1 MNGVAAVTALSEE
14 SQDRPRAR
22 TDDAEVE
29 AEARVTE
36 RIITFSDGV
45 IAIAITLLALAL
57 PIPDATHLTNVQL
70 LQVIQTDW
78 PDYFA
83 FLLSFVVIG
92 NQWATHRRVCR
103 YVDQM
108 TGWVGKLNM
117 VWLLMMVLT
126 PFAAKMLAGGGGSSA
141 SFGVRFA
148 IYTLVQVIAEACLML
163 MSREAQLRHML
174 RCDAPESARRPDS
187 IPYLAVIITLL
198 VSIPVA
204 FAVGGFAFMVWI
216 AISLTSRGLRLL
228 MAHGRHATGDG
239 APGSRPFSGRN
250 R

>member
-14 SQDRPRAR
+14 SQDRRRAR
-22 TDDAEVE
+22 TDDPEVE
-29 AEARVTE
+29 AETRVTE
-36 RIITFSDGV
+36 RIITFSDAV

-57 PIPDATHLTNVQL
+57 PIPDDVQKLTNGQL
-70 LQVIQTDW
+70 LDVIWADRT
-78 PDYFA
+78 DYFA

-108 TGWVGKLNM
+108 TGFVGKLNM

-126 PFAAKMLAGGGGSSA
+126 PFAAKMLASGGP

-148 IYTLVQVIAEACLML
+148 IYTLIQVIAEACLML
-163 MSREAQLRHML
+163 MSREAQLRQML
-174 RCDAPESARRPDS
+174 RSDAPDSARRPDS
-187 IPYLAVIITLL
+187 VPYLAVIITLL

-204 FAVGGFAFMVWI
+204 FAAGTLAFVVWI
-216 AISLTSRGLRLL
+216 AISLTSWGLRRL
-228 MAHGRHATGDG
+228 MAHGRHTTGD
-239 APGSRPFSGRN
+239 ADPGSFGNPQRQGR
-250 R
+250 

>member
-1 MNGVAAVTALSEE
+1 VSYLST
-14 SQDRPRAR
+14 AR
-22 TDDAEVE
+22 TDDPEVE

-36 RIITFSDGV
+36 RIITFSDAV

-57 PIPDATHLTNVQL
+57 PIPGDVQKLTNGQL
-70 LQVIQTDW
+70 LQVIWADRT
-78 PDYFA
+78 DYFA
-83 FLLSFVVIG
+83 FLLSFAVIG

-126 PFAAKMLAGGGGSSA
+126 PFAAKMLAGGGR
-141 SFGVRFA
+141 SFGVCFA
-148 IYTLVQVIAEACLML
+148 IYTLIQIIAEACLMQ

-174 RCDAPESARRPDS
+174 RSDAPESARRPDS
-187 IPYLAVIITLL
+187 VPYLAVIITLL

-204 FAVGGFAFMVWI
+204 FAAGGLAFAVWI
-216 AISLTSRGLRLL
+216 AISLTSRGLRRLI
-228 MAHGRHATGDG
+228 AHGRHATGDG
-239 APGSRPFSGRN
+239 DTGSFGNPQRPDR
-250 R
+250 

>member
-14 SQDRPRAR
+14 SQDRRRAR
-22 TDDAEVE
+22 TNDPEVE

-57 PIPDATHLTNVQL
+57 PIPDAKTNGQL

-78 PDYFA
+78 PSYFA
-83 FLLSFVVIG
+83 FLLSFAVIG

-141 SFGVRFA
+141 SFGGRFA
-148 IYTLVQVIAEACLML
+148 IYTLIQVIAEACLIL
-163 MSREAQLRHML
+163 MSREAQLGHML
-174 RCDAPESARRPDS
+174 RSDAPDSARRPDS
-187 IPYLAVIITLL
+187 VPYLAVIITLL

-239 APGSRPFSGRN
+239 APGSRPFSDGN

>member
-1 MNGVAAVTALSEE
+1 VTALSEE
-14 SQDRPRAR
+14 SQDRRRAR
-22 TDDAEVE
+22 TDDPEVE

-36 RIITFSDGV
+36 RVITFSDAV

-57 PIPDATHLTNVQL
+57 PIPDDIQKLTNGQL
-70 LQVIQTDW
+70 LNVIWTERS
-78 PDYFA
+78 DYFA

-126 PFAAKMLAGGGGSSA
+126 PFAAKMLASNGP
-141 SFGVRFA
+141 SFGARFA
-148 IYTLVQVIAEACLML
+148 IYTLIQVIAEACLME
-163 MSREAQLRHML
+163 MSRQAQLGHML
-174 RCDAPESARRPDS
+174 RSDAPESARRPDS
-187 IPYLAVIITLL
+187 VPYLAVIITLL

-204 FAVGGFAFMVWI
+204 FATGFAFAVWI
-216 AISLTSRGLRLL
+216 ATPLTVRGLRRL
-228 MAHGRHATGDG
+228 MAHGRHASGD
-239 APGSRPFSGRN
+239 ADPGSFGSPQRQGR
-250 R
+250 